1 MFKIADYKIESISDN
16 LPDLIPGNIKH
27 IGAENLWNEG
37 YKGEGITVGILDT
50 GISTSHY
57 CLKDNILKGKN
68 FTSEGNSDNFED
80 LNGHGTHVSSI
91 ICARPD
97 GEHLGIYGVAPNAK
111 LVVGKVIN
119 KNGNGN
125 MEWIINGLK
134 YMIEEKVDIINMSLG
149 TNVYDKELDKLI
161 ELAIDNDILCCVA
174 SGNAGDGKSN
184 TNEISYPAYL
194 NNSIAIGAISIDD
207 KIIRFSN
214 SNDELDC
221 VAPGYNIRGC
231 YLNNKFATASGTSQ
245 ATPHVSGFLALLKQ
259 KFKVERK
266 RNPSEMELYAELI
279 KHCKDL
285 NLDFRFQGNG
295 GVCYEV

>member
-16 LPDLIPGNIKH
+16 LPDLIPDNIKH
-27 IGAENLWNEG
+27 IGTENLWNEG
-37 YKGEGITVGILDT
+37 YKGEDVVIGVLDT

-91 ICARPD
+91 ICAKPD

-111 LVVGKVIN
+111 LVVGKVLN
-119 KNGNGN
+119 KKGNGD
-125 MEWIINGLK
+125 MECITNGIK

-161 ELAIDNDILCCVA
+161 ELAIDNDILCCVS
-174 SGNAGDGKSN
+174 SGNSGDGKSN

-207 KIIRFSN
+207 KITKFSN
-214 SNDELDC
+214 SNDEIDC
-221 VAPGYNIRGC
+221 VSPGYGIRGC

-245 ATPHVSGFLALLKQ
+245 ACPHVSAFLALLKQ
-259 KFKVERK
+259 RFKFKRG

-279 KHCKDL
+279 KHCRDL

-295 GVCYEV
+295 VIHYE

>member
-1 MFKIADYKIESISDN
+1 MFKIADYKIESISNN
-16 LPDLIPGNIKH
+16 LPDLIPNNIKH

-37 YKGEGITVGILDT
+37 YKGEGITVGVLDT

-97 GEHLGIYGVAPNAK
+97 GKYLGIYGVAPNAK
-111 LVVGKVIN
+111 LVVGKCLT

-149 TNVYDKELDKLI
+149 TNVYDKELDELI
-161 ELAIDNDILCCVA
+161 ELAIDNDILCCVS
-174 SGNAGDGKSN
+174 SGNEGDGRSN
-184 TNEISYPAYL
+184 TNEISYPAYF
-194 NNSIAIGAISIDD
+194 NNAISVGAISIDD
-207 KIIRFSN
+207 KITKFSN
-214 SNDELDC
+214 SNDEIDC
-221 VAPGYNIRGC
+221 VSPGYGIRGC

-245 ATPHVSGFLALLKQ
+245 ACPHVSAFLALLKQ
-259 KFKVERK
+259 RFKFKRG

-279 KHCKDL
+279 KHCRDL

-295 GVCYEV
+295 VIYYE

>member
-1 MFKIADYKIESISDN
+1 MFEIADYKIESINDN
-16 LPDLIPGNIKH
+16 LPDLIPNNIEH
-27 IGAENLWNEG
+27 IGATNLWNEG
-37 YKGEGITVGILDT
+37 YKGEDVVIGVLDT

-111 LVVGKVIN
+111 LVVGKVLN
-119 KNGNGN
+119 KKGNGN
-125 MEWIINGLK
+125 IEWITNGLK

-174 SGNAGDGKSN
+174 SGNEGDGKSN

-194 NNSIAIGAISIDD
+194 NNSIAVGAISIDD
-207 KIIRFSN
+207 KITKFSN
-214 SNDELDC
+214 SNDEIDL
-221 VAPGYNIRGC
+221 VAPGYSIRSC

-245 ATPHVSGFLALLKQ
+245 ASPHVAGFLALLKQ
-259 KFKVERK
+259 KFKFKRG

-279 KHCKDL
+279 KHCRDL

-295 GVCYEV
+295 VIHYE

>member
-16 LPDLIPGNIKH
+16 LPDLIPDNIKH
-27 IGAENLWNEG
+27 IGTENLWNEG
-37 YKGEGITVGILDT
+37 YRGEDVVIGVLDT
-50 GISTSHY
+50 GISISHY

-111 LVVGKVIN
+111 LVVGKVLN
-119 KNGNGN
+119 KKGNGN
-125 MEWIINGLK
+125 IEWITNGLK

-161 ELAIDNDILCCVA
+161 ELAIDNDILCCVS
-174 SGNAGDGKSN
+174 SGNEGDGKSN

-194 NNSIAIGAISIDD
+194 NNSIAVGAISIDD
-207 KIIRFSN
+207 KITKFSN
-214 SNDELDC
+214 SNDEIDL
-221 VAPGYNIRGC
+221 VAPGFNIRSC

-245 ATPHVSGFLALLKQ
+245 ASPHVAGFLALLKQ
-259 KFKVERK
+259 KFKFKRG

-279 KHCKDL
+279 KHCRDL

-295 GVCYEV
+295 VIHYE

>member
-16 LPDLIPGNIKH
+16 LPDLIPDNIKH
-27 IGAENLWNEG
+27 IGTENLWNEG
-37 YKGEGITVGILDT
+37 YKGEDIVIGVLDT

-91 ICARPD
+91 ICAKPD

-111 LVVGKVIN
+111 LVVGKVLN
-119 KNGNGN
+119 KKGNGD
-125 MEWIINGLK
+125 MECITNGIK

-161 ELAIDNDILCCVA
+161 ELAIDNDILCCVS
-174 SGNAGDGKSN
+174 SGNSGDGKSN

-194 NNSIAIGAISIDD
+194 NNSIAIGAINLDD
-207 KIIRFSN
+207 KITKFSN

-221 VAPGYNIRGC
+221 VAPGYGIRSC

-245 ATPHVSGFLALLKQ
+245 ACPHVSGFLALLKQ
-259 KFKVERK
+259 KFKFKRG

-279 KHCKDL
+279 KHCRDL

-295 GVCYEV
+295 VIYYE

>member
-97 GEHLGIYGVAPNAK
+97 GKHLGIFGVAPNAK
-111 LVVGKVIN
+111 LVIGKVFN

-125 MEWIINGLK
+125 TEWIINGLK

-161 ELAIDNDILCCVA
+161 ELA
-174 SGNAGDGKSN
+174 
-184 TNEISYPAYL
+184 
-194 NNSIAIGAISIDD
+194 
-207 KIIRFSN
+207 
-214 SNDELDC
+214 
-221 VAPGYNIRGC
+221 
-231 YLNNKFATASGTSQ
+231 
-245 ATPHVSGFLALLKQ
+245 
-259 KFKVERK
+259 
-266 RNPSEMELYAELI
+266 
-279 KHCKDL
+279 
-285 NLDFRFQGNG
+285 
-295 GVCYEV
+295 